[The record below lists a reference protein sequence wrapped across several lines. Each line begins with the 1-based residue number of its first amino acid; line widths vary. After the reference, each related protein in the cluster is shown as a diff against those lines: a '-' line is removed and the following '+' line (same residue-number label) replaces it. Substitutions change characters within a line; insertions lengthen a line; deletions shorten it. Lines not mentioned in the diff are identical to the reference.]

1 MPCLGEKL
9 VNLSLSPY
17 DFTDFSL
24 HRHLATLYASNHET
38 MKTGHACSD
47 DNFLNGIT
55 NGAEWYDV
63 PGGMEDFNYLHSN
76 CFEITMELSCCKYPA
91 AKQLAREWELNK
103 ESLIQFMEATHAGI
117 HGKCI
122 DSETGQPIQQAFIQV
137 ESIDHNVTT
146 TLTGQY
152 WRLLPPG
159 QFRVRASAYGY
170 ETTDYQVI
178 NVDQTSRSQ
187 SAPLNFKLQ
196 KRNVPEDKL
205 STDTKE
211 RKESKK
217 IGLDADGF
225 LTTPQYV
232 YHHYEDL
239 RTQMAFFAHKY
250 PNLSRLYSIGKSAQG
265 RDLWV
270 LEISDHPGVHESLEP
285 EFKYVGNMH
294 GNEAVGREM
303 LLLLIQHLLEGY
315 GIEDRITRLVDS
327 TRIHIMPTMNP
338 DGFERST
345 EGDR

>member
-1 MPCLGEKL
+1 
-9 VNLSLSPY
+9 
-17 DFTDFSL
+17 
-24 HRHLATLYASNHET
+24 

-47 DNFLNGIT
+47 DNFRNGIT

-103 ESLIQFMEATHAGI
+103 ESLFQFMEATHAGI
-117 HGKCI
+117 HGKCV
-122 DSETGQPIQQAFIQV
+122 DSETGQPIHQAFIQV

-159 QFRVRASAYGY
+159 QYKVRASAYGY
-170 ETTDYQVI
+170 EATDYHMV
-178 NVDQTSRSQ
+178 NVVSGQNLDFQLHKRDLEAEAKISVPKDLAEGSKTGKID
-187 SAPLNFKLQ
+187 LN
-196 KRNVPEDKL
+196 
-205 STDTKE
+205 
-211 RKESKK
+211 
-217 IGLDADGF
+217 ADGF

-250 PNLSRLYSIGKSAQG
+250 PNLSRLYSIGKSALG

-270 LEISDHPGVHESLEP
+270 LEISDQPGIHESLEP

-315 GIEDRITRLVDS
+315 GIDQRITRLVDS

-338 DGFERST
+338 DGFEQST
-345 EGDR
+345 EGDRSSIRGRANANNRDLNRNFPDQFKGKAICKY